1 MNYRN
6 VFAVCGLVA
15 AVAATLVTAPVRA
28 QVSAEQAEQLKTTLT
43 PLGAERAGNKDGT
56 IPAWTGGDTTLPAGW
71 KPGGR
76 RPDPFASEKPLLS
89 ITAQNVAQYA
99 DKLTDGQQALFRK
112 YPNYRIDVYPT
123 HRTAAAPQWVYDN
136 TLRNATH
143 VKETDGGYSVSGIY
157 GGIPFPIPKNG
168 MQVMWNHILGWRG
181 ENWKRDFRVYVTAAN
196 GNRFMASDNTV
207 ESTYPYYYK
216 DGSVDTL
223 KSTWFNRTRIST
235 NAPPE
240 HVGEAELLWESL
252 DEISLGTQA
261 WAYLTGQR
269 RVRKLPD
276 AAYDTPSLFTSGISN
291 ADEIFLF
298 DGPMDRY
305 NWKIVGK
312 REMYVPYN
320 SNKVLQP
327 AKDSDIMEE
336 RFLNPNYVRW
346 ELHRVWVVE
355 ATLREGKRHVMPKRV
370 FYVDEDSWRAVLED
384 GWDAKGQLWKTFWY
398 LNYDCPDVPGLMPGM
413 FGHYDLLSGEWIAN
427 NVMNEKASQIT
438 FPTRWSDNHF
448 TSEAL
453 SAEGVR

>member
-6 VFAVCGLVA
+6 AFAVSGLIA
-15 AVAATLVTAPVRA
+15 AMVVTLTTAPVRA
-28 QVSAEQAEQLKTTLT
+28 QVSPEQAEQLKTTLT
-43 PLGAERAGNKDGT
+43 PFGAERAGNKDGT
-56 IPAWTGGDTTLPAGW
+56 IPAWTGGDTTVSPGW

-76 RPDPFASEKPLLS
+76 RPDPFANEKPLLS

-112 YPNYRIDVYPT
+112 YPNYRIDVYQT

-136 TLRNATH
+136 TFKNATRA
-143 VKETDGGYSVSGIY
+143 KEARDGYAVENAY

-181 ENWKRDFRVYVTAAN
+181 EAWRWDFRNYATPSN
-196 GNRFMASDNTV
+196 GKRFMLSDNILDAQN
-207 ESTYPYYYK
+207 PYYYK
-216 DGSVDTL
+216 DGSLESFKTA
-223 KSTWFNRTRIST
+223 FYGFRRIST
-235 NAPPE
+235 EGPPA
-240 HVGEAELLWESL
+240 HVGEAVVAWDSL
-252 DEISLGTQA
+252 DPIGVETQE

-276 AAYDTPSLFTSGISN
+276 VTYDTPSLFTSGISN
-291 ADEIFLF
+291 NDEIFLF
-298 DGPMDRY
+298 NGPMDRY
-305 NWKIVGK
+305 SWKIVGK

-320 SNKVLQP
+320 ANRILQP
-327 AKDSDIMEE
+327 TKDSDVMDE

-355 ATLREGKRHVMPKRV
+355 ATLREGKRHVMPKRI
-370 FYVDEDSWRAVLED
+370 FYVDEDTWRAVLAD

-398 LNYDCPDVPGLMPGM
+398 LSYDCPDVPGQMPGM
-413 FGHYDLLSGEWIAN
+413 FGHYDLQTGDWIAN
-427 NVMNEKASQIT
+427 NVMNEKASQIV
-438 FPTRWSDNHF
+438 FMARWPQNHF
-448 TSEAL
+448 TSDSL